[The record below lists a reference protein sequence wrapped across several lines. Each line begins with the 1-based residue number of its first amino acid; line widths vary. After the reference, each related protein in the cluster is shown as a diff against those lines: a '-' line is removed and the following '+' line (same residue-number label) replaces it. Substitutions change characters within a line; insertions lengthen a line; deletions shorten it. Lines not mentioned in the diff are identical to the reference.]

1 MPSPDFDGSLKEN
14 TMQNITLTLTLDE
27 VNGILNLMS
36 KTETGSGFFPL
47 MVKVKEQA
55 EAQLPKPTE

>member
-1 MPSPDFDGSLKEN
+1 
-14 TMQNITLTLTLDE
+14 MQDITLTLTLDE

-55 EAQLPKPTE
+55 EAQLPKPIEQ